1 MEELL
6 KGALKL
12 LVGGLDVWFWTNGNQ
27 IPNYVINK
35 LRKLHLKQQNNII
48 PISSLFFNLI
58 TCHQHHD
65 KKWLGQTPVQTS
77 SGHCLGWK

>member
-12 LVGGLDVWFWTNGNQ
+12 LVGGLDDWFWTNGNQ

-48 PISSLFFNLI
+48 PISSLFLI
-58 TCHQHHD
+58 
-65 KKWLGQTPVQTS
+65 
-77 SGHCLGWK
+77 